1 MVLKVK
7 KTRRTS
13 AALQEAMTELKKED
27 TQKLNANIP
36 KSKMKAFKIKA
47 AQEGTDMTKI
57 ILKWIDE
64 YISK

>member
-7 KTRRTS
+7 TTRRKS
-13 AALQEAMTELKKED
+13 IALDEAITDLRKEE
-27 TQKLNANIP
+27 TQKFNANIP

-47 AQEGTDMTKI
+47 TQDGTDMTKI

-64 YISK
+64 YIRI